1 MSFFDEGDEPRTAIR
16 SPKPPPRRPPARA
29 RRGPTD
35 DRTLLIRRAGAAAIV
50 IVVLIIIVLA
60 VRAILNHQAIAGLKN
75 YNAEVTTI
83 VNDEQSIVRGPFF
96 MELDGALGS
105 SNPSEVPTTLQ
116 QYVNLEDGYY
126 HQAEDWSVPAQMV
139 GAQTYFVE
147 ALGLRYEAL
156 QGIETQLPTAIGNGS
171 QQTHA
176 IKLIAGEMEK
186 LLASDVMYADR
197 VAPLIEQALTRA
209 GISGQTTPASQFLPD
224 VGWLAPNNV
233 AQRILGFVP
242 TSLGGA
248 PTSGTP
254 GHELLGVSVQASDGT
269 TTALASG
276 VINKIPYTSAGTTF
290 VLNVLNSGTI
300 TEYAVTTE
308 IHFKKL
314 GLSTSC
320 LTKTSQIRKT
330 VPGYT
335 YLSSIV
341 ITPATCA
348 SPSDFINVPLDMTA
362 GVVPLPGETN
372 KMNNFQTFLVEFT
385 Q

>member
-1 MSFFDEGDEPRTAIR
+1 
-16 SPKPPPRRPPARA
+16 
-29 RRGPTD
+29 
-35 DRTLLIRRAGAAAIV
+35 
-50 IVVLIIIVLA
+50 
-60 VRAILNHQAIAGLKN
+60 
-75 YNAEVTTI
+75 
-83 VNDEQSIVRGPFF
+83 
-96 MELDGALGS
+96 
-105 SNPSEVPTTLQ
+105 
-116 QYVNLEDGYY
+116 
-126 HQAEDWSVPAQMV
+126 
-139 GAQTYFVE
+139 
-147 ALGLRYEAL
+147 
-156 QGIETQLPTAIGNGS
+156 
-171 QQTHA
+171 
-176 IKLIAGEMEK
+176 
-186 LLASDVMYADR
+186 
-197 VAPLIEQALTRA
+197 
-209 GISGQTTPASQFLPD
+209 
-224 VGWLAPNNV
+224 
-233 AQRILGFVP
+233 
-242 TSLGGA
+242 
-248 PTSGTP
+248 
-254 GHELLGVSVQASDGT
+254 VQASDGT